1 MDYVKYF
8 FALVFLAFVTG
19 TMECM
24 NPIVLMVLLVYVI
37 GLMEILNAVYY
48 YEFVGIPNRWD
59 EFLRRV
65 LLE

>member
-1 MDYVKYF
+1 MDYVEYF
-8 FALVFLAFVTG
+8 FALVFLGFVTG
-19 TMECM
+19 IMECM
-24 NPIVLMVLLVYVI
+24 NPTVLMVLLVLVN

-48 YEFVGIPNRWD
+48 YYFVGIPNRWD